1 MRVYKKIMDV
11 LAGVEATVLSL
22 VTVFVTALAF
32 INVVVRKFT
41 SSAFGW
47 SEELE
52 VNLFI
57 LMIMLGCALAIREG
71 SLISLTLIF
80 DRLKKNGKKIFVTIC
95 TVVSTVFWV
104 FLLKYGVDKVLSQMK
119 SGKMTPSLGWPEW
132 VFTIFLPIGAVFLII
147 HTIEYFIDAMSGTL
161 KLEDGEEGDAE

>member
-1 MRVYKKIMDV
+1 MRVYKKIMDA
-11 LAGVEATVLSL
+11 LAGIEAVALSL
-22 VTVFVTALAF
+22 ITVFVTALAF

-71 SLISLTLIF
+71 SLISLTLIY
-80 DRLKKNGKKIFVTIC
+80 DRLKKNGKKIFITIC
-95 TVVSTVFWV
+95 TVVSTAFWV
-104 FLLKYGVDKVLSQMK
+104 FPLRY
-119 SGKMTPSLGWPEW
+119 
-132 VFTIFLPIGAVFLII
+132 
-147 HTIEYFIDAMSGTL
+147 
-161 KLEDGEEGDAE
+161 